1 LKAKESA
8 GKSGSFF
15 FFSYDNQF
23 LLKTMND
30 NEMSIFNESLPDYYF
45 HLRQNKNSLMARIY
59 GIFTVMMEELK
70 PVHILLMQN
79 SARTQSAPLYI
90 FDLKGSMVNREC
102 KGEGVNEPG
111 GGTLKDVNLLTVC
124 KDKHWLLL

>member
-1 LKAKESA
+1 MKAKESA

-30 NEMSIFNESLPDYYF
+30 NEMSIFNESLHDYYF

-70 PVHILLMQN
+70 PVHILLM
-79 SARTQSAPLYI
+79 
-90 FDLKGSMVNREC
+90 
-102 KGEGVNEPG
+102 
-111 GGTLKDVNLLTVC
+111 
-124 KDKHWLLL
+124 